1 VIKQILRVKKDWNVR
16 KNSNLTLEDKKPD
29 SYKSASIVDQTC
41 PKQDVAGQKP
51 HLIMGQDIKKKK
63 VRSKLSFDELFAKYK
78 REIEQTK
85 GGQLGDKTRGQMSSS
100 PSIPKV
106 SPHYKQSSNW
116 SSSYIPS
123 MHVPWTSYVVN
134 NNPCSWHDPWSS
146 CYYYQHPFVINIKC
160 RFRGSPYYSLQNVD
174 P

>member
-63 VRSKLSFDELFAKYK
+63 MRNKLSFDELFAKYK
-78 REIEQTK
+78 REIEQERRP
-85 GGQLGDKTRGQMSSS
+85 TR
-100 PSIPKV
+100 
-106 SPHYKQSSNW
+106 
-116 SSSYIPS
+116 
-123 MHVPWTSYVVN
+123 
-134 NNPCSWHDPWSS
+134 
-146 CYYYQHPFVINIKC
+146 
-160 RFRGSPYYSLQNVD
+160 
-174 P
+174 